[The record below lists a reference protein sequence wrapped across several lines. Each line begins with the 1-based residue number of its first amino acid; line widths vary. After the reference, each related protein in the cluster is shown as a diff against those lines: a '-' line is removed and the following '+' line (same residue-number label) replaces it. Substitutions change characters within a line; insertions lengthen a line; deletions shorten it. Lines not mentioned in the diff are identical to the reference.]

1 MQNTQV
7 RTESRTSCSLE
18 CTGTA
23 GCIFLAAG
31 EMEGRKGAPATSA
44 SALARRFSSSFMRRC
59 ASQSCMA
66 ATDLPPAAA
75 LDFLLICGLKLCTA
89 SCFFAVSAF

>member
-1 MQNTQV
+1 MIRPGPVSYSGFAQFTRFVSSTIASIQ
-7 RTESRTSCSLE
+7 
-18 CTGTA
+18 
-23 GCIFLAAG
+23 
-31 EMEGRKGAPATSA
+31 KDAPAASA
-44 SALARRFSSSFMRRC
+44 SARARRFSSSFVRRC

-89 SCFFAVSAF
+89 SCFFTVSAF